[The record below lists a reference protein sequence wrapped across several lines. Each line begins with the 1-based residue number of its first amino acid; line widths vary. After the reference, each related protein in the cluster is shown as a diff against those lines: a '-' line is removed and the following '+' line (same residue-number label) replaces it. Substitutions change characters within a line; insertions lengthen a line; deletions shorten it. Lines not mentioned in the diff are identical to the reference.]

1 MCGTAASRCQL
12 GLLPREDGVRED
24 ADAGL
29 AREGEPLAGASGG
42 WVPEE
47 AGRVVGVGH
56 LIQVLHHLRA

>member
-1 MCGTAASRCQL
+1 
-12 GLLPREDGVRED
+12 VRED

-47 AGRVVGVGH
+47 AGRVVGMGH